1 MARIETLEQLRTLY
15 AMPKGRPLTKQLD
28 RLEKHCRQFI
38 SLSPFLI
45 LSSSASGQMHDAS
58 PRGEGAGF
66 VKVLDDHRIA
76 IPDRP
81 GNNRLDTYSNI
92 IETPNVGLIFL
103 IPGVNETLRINGN
116 AEIRDDQELID
127 LFDDQSRKPRTVL
140 VVNVQEAYLHCAKAL
155 MRSDLWGD
163 ENKIARDQ
171 LPSMGRMINDQTQ
184 SDGPAEDQETM
195 EARYKE
201 QLY

>member
-1 MARIETLEQLRTLY
+1 MARIETLEQLRTRY
-15 AMPKGRPLTKQLD
+15 ASPKGRPLTKQMD
-28 RLEKHCRQFI
+28 RLEKHCRHFI

-45 LSSSASGQMHDAS
+45 LSSSAMGQMHDAS
-58 PRGEGAGF
+58 PRGEGPGF

-103 IPGVNETLRINGN
+103 IPGVNETLRINGD
-116 AEIRDDQELID
+116 AEIRDDPELLD
-127 LFDDQSRKPRTVL
+127 LFDDQSRPPKTVL
-140 VVNVQEAYLHCAKAL
+140 IVHVKEAYLHCAKAL
-155 MRSDLWGD
+155 MRSELWG
-163 ENKIARDQ
+163 ETHKVTRDQ
-171 LPSMGRMINDQTQ
+171 LPSMSEMINDQSK
-184 SDGPAEDQETM
+184 SDAPLEDQAAM
-195 EARYKE
+195 EARYRD